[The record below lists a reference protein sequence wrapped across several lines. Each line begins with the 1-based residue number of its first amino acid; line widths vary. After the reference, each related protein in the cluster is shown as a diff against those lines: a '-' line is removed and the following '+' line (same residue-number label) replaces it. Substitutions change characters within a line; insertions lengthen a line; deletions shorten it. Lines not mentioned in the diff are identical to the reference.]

1 MTHFFPYQGFKPS
14 EISGRVRLGLESIL
28 MFWFCS
34 TSISLGKCVKS
45 ATAQPDSTA
54 FRREGSWDQSGTCGL
69 FTVPLEGLV
78 RASISFRLESANGI
92 LPALGLILA
101 NTLDLHVLFFF
112 LEKESSLQKTRSTW
126 NPRGSLWSCTFTL
139 SSICPCSPS
148 ESVTPHSSL
157 WLLTFPSFL
166 WNILNVS
173 ISSSLK
179 ETNLLLIY
187 CQKHVRVRVYEKPP
201 LLGRC
206 PVPCYCP
213 SGSSVFPVFKR

>member
-112 LEKESSLQKTRSTW
+112 KKGNLLCRK
-126 NPRGSLWSCTFTL
+126 RGQPETHAD
-139 SSICPCSPS
+139 PS
-148 ESVTPHSSL
+148 EAAHLHWAASDPAPPPRASLPTPHCDFWLFLVFSETSL
-157 WLLTFPSFL
+157 MS
-166 WNILNVS
+166 
-173 ISSSLK
+173 
-179 ETNLLLIY
+179 
-187 CQKHVRVRVYEKPP
+187 PP
-201 LLGRC
+201 LLRWK
-206 PVPCYCP
+206 
-213 SGSSVFPVFKR
+213 KRTFS

>member
-1 MTHFFPYQGFKPS
+1 
-14 EISGRVRLGLESIL
+14 

-112 LEKESSLQKTRSTW
+112 FRKGIFFAENEVNLKPTWIPLKRADEVAHLHWAASVPAHPPRASLPTPHCDFWLFLVFSKT
-126 NPRGSLWSCTFTL
+126 SLTSPSLLHWKKRTFT
-139 SSICPCSPS
+139 
-148 ESVTPHSSL
+148 
-157 WLLTFPSFL
+157 
-166 WNILNVS
+166 
-173 ISSSLK
+173 
-179 ETNLLLIY
+179 
-187 CQKHVRVRVYEKPP
+187 
-201 LLGRC
+201 
-206 PVPCYCP
+206 
-213 SGSSVFPVFKR
+213 